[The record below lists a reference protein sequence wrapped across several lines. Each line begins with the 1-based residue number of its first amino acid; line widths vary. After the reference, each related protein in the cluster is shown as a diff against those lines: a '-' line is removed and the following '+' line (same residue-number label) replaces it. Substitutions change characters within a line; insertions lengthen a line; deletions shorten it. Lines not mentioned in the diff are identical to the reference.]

1 MSSNLFKQSVAKNQ
15 LGVTLIEVLVTL
27 VIVAGGLLG
36 TAGLMLYS
44 IKLNKSSEF
53 RTQAVLA
60 ASDLFERME
69 ANKVA
74 AVNGNYIIA
83 SATSTVTTA
92 ATDCT
97 NAACNAASLA
107 TYDLNRWGTTVAAT
121 LPQATWSVASPTA
134 GSPRNY
140 TVVISWTDRSSNKTS
155 SGENFAYTAN
165 RSIKN

>member
-1 MSSNLFKQSVAKNQ
+1 MSSSLFKKSAAKNQ
-15 LGVTLIEVLVTL
+15 RGVTLIEVLVTL

-44 IKLNKSSEF
+44 MKISKSSEF

-74 AVNGNYIIA
+74 AVNGNYIVA
-83 SATSTVTTA
+83 STTSTVTTA

-97 NAACNAASLA
+97 SAACNAASLA
-107 TYDLNRWGTTVAAT
+107 TYDLNRWGATVAAS
-121 LPQATWSVASPTA
+121 LPQATWSVASPTV

-140 TVVISWTDRSSNKTS
+140 TVVINWTDRSSNKTT

-165 RSIKN
+165 KSINN

>member
-1 MSSNLFKQSVAKNQ
+1 MSSILFKRSAAKNQ
-15 LGVTLIEVLVTL
+15 HGISLIEVLVTL

-36 TAGLMLYS
+36 TAGLMIYS
-44 IKLNKSSEF
+44 MKLNKSGEF

-74 AVNGNYIIA
+74 AVNGSYIVA
-83 SATSTVTTA
+83 SNTSTVTTA
-92 ATDCT
+92 ATNCS

-107 TYDLNRWGTTVAAT
+107 NYDLNQWGTTVVST
-121 LPQATWSVASPTA
+121 LPQASWSVTSPAA
-134 GSPRNY
+134 GSPRAY
-140 TVVISWTDRSSNKTS
+140 TVVINWTDRSSNKTA

-165 RSIKN
+165 KSINN